1 MRRIEGAVQNYAWG
15 SHESLAKLQGRPTPT
30 EKPEAEL
37 WFGAHPGAPGV
48 LLDLIEADPEGQLG
62 QGRKSL
68 PFLLKL
74 LAAERA
80 LSIQVHPTKAQA
92 EAGFAADEA
101 AGIARDAFERNYK
114 DDNHKPELLVALG
127 EFEAMAGFRPVAR
140 TAELLDRLALPELDF
155 LRGDLR
161 GAVECALHMPPGD
174 LPETI
179 DALTRRCREL
189 VANADDWV
197 GEVADLV
204 LRLEQQYPNDRGVL
218 FALLLNRVVL
228 QEGEALYLDAGQL
241 HAYVRGTG
249 VEIMANSDNVLRGGL
264 TSKHVDVPEL
274 VRVLKFEALESPR
287 AKTRAADGGASGEEF
302 VLPMEDFR
310 LSRYALSEG
319 AELAVESDGPA
330 IVLCTSGEAVGRGA
344 AGEELIL
351 RPGQAAWVPASD
363 ARVVFTAEGADGAEL
378 FLASV

>member
-30 EKPEAEL
+30 EQPEAEL

-62 QGRKSL
+62 QGRTRL

-140 TAELLDRLALPELDF
+140 TAELLDKLALPELNF

-161 GAVECALHMPPGD
+161 GAVERALHMPAED
-174 LPETI
+174 LPEII

-189 VANADDWV
+189 AASADDWM

-204 LRLEQQYPNDRGVL
+204 VRLEQQYPNDRGVL

-249 VEIMANSDNVLRGGL
+249 VEIMANSDNVLRCGL
-264 TSKHVDVPEL
+264 TPKHIDVEEL
-274 VRVLKFEALESPR
+274 LSVVRWEELADPR
-287 AKTRAADGGASGEEF
+287 LQADAEGAYHTPAEEFSLRRVSGE
-302 VLPMEDFR
+302 
-310 LSRYALSEG
+310 
-319 AELAVESDGPA
+319 AEVAGPA
-330 IVLCTSGEAVGRGA
+330 IVLAVGGTA
-344 AGEELIL
+344 ECGEL
-351 RPGQAAWVPASD
+351 RVDSGSAAWVPAGEE
-363 ARVVFTAEGADGAEL
+363 ARVSGKAFIARPGA
-378 FLASV
+378 

>member
-30 EKPEAEL
+30 EQPEAEL

-62 QGRKSL
+62 QGRTRL

-127 EFEAMAGFRPVAR
+127 EFEAMAGFRPVTR

-161 GAVECALHMPPGD
+161 GAVERALHMPAED
-174 LPETI
+174 LPEII

-189 VANADDWV
+189 AASADDWM

-204 LRLEQQYPNDRGVL
+204 VRLEQQYPNDRGVL

-249 VEIMANSDNVLRGGL
+249 VEIMANSDNVLRCGL
-264 TSKHVDVPEL
+264 TPKHIDVEEL
-274 VRVLKFEALESPR
+274 LSVVRWEELADPR
-287 AKTRAADGGASGEEF
+287 LQADAEGAYHTPAEEFSLRRVSGE
-302 VLPMEDFR
+302 
-310 LSRYALSEG
+310 
-319 AELAVESDGPA
+319 AEVAGPA
-330 IVLCTSGEAVGRGA
+330 IVLAVGGTTKC
-344 AGEELIL
+344 GELHIDS
-351 RPGQAAWVPASD
+351 GSAAWVPAGEE
-363 ARVVFTAEGADGAEL
+363 ARVSGKAFIARPGA
-378 FLASV
+378 